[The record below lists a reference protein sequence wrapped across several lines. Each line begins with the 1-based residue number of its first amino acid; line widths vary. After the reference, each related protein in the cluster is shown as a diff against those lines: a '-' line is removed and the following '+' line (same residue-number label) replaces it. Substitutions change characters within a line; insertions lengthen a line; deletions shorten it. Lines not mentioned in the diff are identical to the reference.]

1 MMITVLAVKRK
12 KGSVGC
18 SPKDAE
24 VFIFDAADVAAHR
37 FVT

>member
-12 KGSVGC
+12 KGS

-37 FVT
+37 FVA